1 MRRRLL
7 SALAALAIFSASYA
21 WGADKRIT
29 LYPGE
34 QTVLEV
40 TALQR
45 IAVGDPSVVE
55 ASTLG
60 DGREVLIVGRGLG
73 RTNIILWNVEGRR
86 QTLEVTVVPAHLA
99 KSASALR
106 DLLKD
111 VRGVEVKVVGD
122 MLTVKG
128 KVATPGDFDRVDK
141 AARTY
146 GATNLVDPPPSLQ
159 PAVEDVIKQRLHE
172 QGLAPREGDEAGR

>member
-1 MRRRLL
+1 MRRRRL
-7 SALAALAIFSASYA
+7 SAFAALAILSASHA
-21 WGADKRIT
+21 WGADKQIT

-60 DGREVLIVGRGLG
+60 DGREILIVGRGLG

-86 QTLEVTVVPAHLA
+86 QTLDVSVVPAHLA

-111 VRGVEVKVVGD
+111 LKGVEVKVIGE

-128 KVATPGDFDRVDK
+128 KVATQGDFDRVDK
-141 AARTY
+141 SARLY
-146 GATNLVDPPPSLQ
+146 GATNLVDPPLALQ
-159 PAVEDVIKQRLHE
+159 PAVEDVIKQRLRE
-172 QGLAPREGDEAGR
+172 QGLEPREGDEASP